1 MHKLQELTANELDF
15 VCGGNRS
22 DAGTGGSDAVSDF
35 LKWLLDHLHVPSS
48 SGGPIR
54 S

>member
-1 MHKLQELTANELDF
+1 MQKLQELTGDELDL

-35 LKWLLDHLHVPSS
+35 LKWLLDRLHVPGS

-54 S
+54 K